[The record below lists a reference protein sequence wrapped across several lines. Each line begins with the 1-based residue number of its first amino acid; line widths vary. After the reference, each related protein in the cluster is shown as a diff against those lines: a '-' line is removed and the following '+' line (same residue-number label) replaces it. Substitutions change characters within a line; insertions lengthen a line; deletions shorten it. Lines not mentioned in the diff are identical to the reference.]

1 MAGSTKIKTAEKLT
15 DTIDADCQDLLGL
28 AGARIFSNL
37 QCLCPDLDL
46 LNVLQRVRE
55 ATPCGTSDRETIARA
70 FRVDTAITVTRYTTA
85 YCSAQV

>member
-1 MAGSTKIKTAEKLT
+1 MAPRKAPDADQSSRAAAPAEAPLLQSRVKGNRELQTVLEMAGSTKIKTAEKLT

-46 LNVLQRVRE
+46 LNIL
-55 ATPCGTSDRETIARA
+55 
-70 FRVDTAITVTRYTTA
+70 
-85 YCSAQV
+85 